1 MRPPGFRSTVAWLSL
16 GQILS
21 WAALYY
27 AFSSFVLPMQ
37 HELHWDKAS
46 MMGALTLGFAVW
58 GACTYAVGAAIDH
71 GHGRW
76 VMSTGTLLAA
86 LGFAAWAHVTQP
98 WMLYGV
104 WIALGAAM
112 AMTLYDPAF
121 LILTKRFPTHYRQG
135 ITALTLVGGFASTLC
150 FPAANA
156 LIAWLG
162 WRDALL
168 VIAAVLGF
176 GVLPLHWWVLRG
188 TAIEVQAATPGAAD
202 DASLQHAL
210 RTPAFWL
217 LSLSFTLFAFGTAAL
232 WAHVMPIFA
241 AKGFDEVQATAVL
254 VWIGPAQ
261 VLGRLA
267 FAGGGSRVSLRA
279 LGIGVLLAMPLALII
294 LALAGRPSTLLLFA
308 LVFGLANGLVT
319 IVRGSLVPEFFGRRH
334 VGRIGGAMN
343 GVGLLA
349 RAAAP
354 LITAW
359 VLLAVGGYMH
369 VLWLLAALGVGGA
382 LAFAVARK
390 PVSHVAPH
398 VAPRAIELAC
408 TQRTED

>member
-1 MRPPGFRSTVAWLSL
+1 MRPSGFRSTVAWLAL
-16 GQILS
+16 GQILN
-21 WAALYY
+21 WAALFY

-37 HELHWDKAS
+37 RELHWDKAS
-46 MMGALTLGFAVW
+46 MMGALTLGLALW
-58 GACTYAVGAAIDH
+58 GACTYVVGAAIDR

-76 VMSTGTLLAA
+76 VMSGGSLLAA
-86 LGFAAWAHVTQP
+86 LGFVAWACVTQP
-98 WMLYGV
+98 WMLYAV

-121 LILTKRFPTHYRQG
+121 LILTKRFPSHYRQG

-150 FPAANA
+150 FPAVNA

-162 WRDALL
+162 WRAALL
-168 VIAAVLGF
+168 VIAAVLGLV
-176 GVLPLHWWVLRG
+176 VLPLHLWALRG
-188 TAIEVQAATPGAAD
+188 AATATPVATAGDAD
-202 DASLQHAL
+202 DASLRHAL

-261 VLGRLA
+261 VLGRLV

-279 LGIGVLLAMPLALII
+279 LGIVVLLAMPLALVI
-294 LALAGRPSTLLLFA
+294 LALAQRPATLLLFA

-354 LITAW
+354 LLTAW
-359 VLLAVGGYMH
+359 VLLAVGGYVH
-369 VLWLLAALGVGGA
+369 VLWLLAALGLGGA

-390 PVSHVAPH
+390 PAARAAP
-398 VAPRAIELAC
+398 AGADRTDRRAA
-408 TQRTED
+408 T

>member
-1 MRPPGFRSTVAWLSL
+1 MRLVGFRGTVAWLSL

-27 AFSSFVLPMQ
+27 GFSSFVLPMQ
-37 HELHWDKAS
+37 RELHWDKAS
-46 MMGALTLGFAVW
+46 MMGALTVGFAVW

-76 VMSTGTLLAA
+76 VMGGGSLLAA
-86 LGFAAWAHVTQP
+86 LGCAAWAHVTQP
-98 WMLYGV
+98 WMLYAV

-121 LILTKRFPTHYRQG
+121 LILTKRYPQRYRQG
-135 ITALTLVGGFASTLC
+135 ITALTLVGGFASTLS

-156 LIAWLG
+156 LIAGLG

-168 VIAAVLGF
+168 VIAAVLGI
-176 GVLPLHWWVLRG
+176 VVTPLHWWVLRG
-188 TAIEVQAATPGAAD
+188 PAIEVSTQAPGVATDP
-202 DASLQHAL
+202 SLHYAL

-261 VLGRLA
+261 VLGRLV
-267 FAGGGSRVSLRA
+267 FAGGGGRVSLRV
-279 LGIGVLLAMPLALII
+279 LGIAVLLGMPLALSI
-294 LALAGRPSTLLLFA
+294 LALAQQQMTLLLFA
-308 LVFGLANGLVT
+308 LVFGLSNGLVT
-319 IVRGSLVPEFFGRRH
+319 ILRGSLVPEFFGRRH

-359 VLLAVGGYMH
+359 ALLAVGGYGH
-369 VLWLLAALGVGGA
+369 VLWLLAGLGIAGA
-382 LAFAVARK
+382 LAFAAARK
-390 PVSHVAPH
+390 PARAAVARGGEW
-398 VAPRAIELAC
+398 RAGPGGS
-408 TQRTED
+408 Q